1 MVQADNIITTIFLI
15 FTGAAVLATAA
26 LYARQTL
33 LVAYIAIGLI
43 LGQSGFNLTADAG
56 FLQQISDIGIMF
68 LLFLLGLNLNPNKLL
83 HLLKSATILVI
94 ASSLMFATFG
104 YIVAISFGFSS
115 TESLV
120 IAASTIFSST
130 IIGLKLLP
138 TTVLHH
144 RHTGEIIISILLLQ
158 DLIAIGLLM
167 LLHTQGQITANDPGA
182 QQHLLTLLISFPTI
196 ILVAYLSEKYILQ
209 KLFLRFDT
217 ILEYIFLL
225 AIAWCLGLA
234 ELATSMGLSHEIGAF
249 IAGVAIASGPISQ
262 FIAESL
268 KPLRDFFLIIF
279 FFTIGASFDISQL
292 DDILIPGIILAL
304 LALSLKP
311 IIFKKLLQLSGE
323 DTAVATEV
331 GFRVGQLSEF
341 SILLGALALQVGVIG
356 KSASQLIQLSTLLT
370 FIISSYLIVFRY
382 PTHIAT
388 SDRLRRD

>member
-1 MVQADNIITTIFLI
+1 MHPEHIISTIFLI
-15 FTGAAVLATAA
+15 FTGAAVLATVA

-43 LGQSGFNLTADAG
+43 LGQSGFNLIADAG

-68 LLFLLGLNLNPNKLL
+68 LLFLLGLNLNPNKLI
-83 HLLKSATILVI
+83 HLLKSSTILVVV
-94 ASSLMFATFG
+94 SSLLFAGFG
-104 YIVAISFGFSS
+104 YLIAISFGFSS

-120 IAASTIFSST
+120 IAASSIFSST

-167 LLHTQGQITANDPGA
+167 FLHTQGQVNANDPSA

-209 KLFLRFDT
+209 RLFLRFDT
-217 ILEYIFLL
+217 ILEYVFLL

-234 ELATSMGLSHEIGAF
+234 ELATLMGLSHEIGAF
-249 IAGVAIASGPISQ
+249 IAGVAIASGPISK

-292 DDILIPGIILAL
+292 GDILIPGIILAVFA
-304 LALSLKP
+304 LALKP

-341 SILLGALALQVGVIG
+341 SILLGALALQVGVISQ
-356 KSASQLIQLSTLLT
+356 SASQLIQLATLLT
-370 FIISSYLIVFRY
+370 FIVSSYLIVFRY
-382 PTHIAT
+382 PTPIAT

>member
-1 MVQADNIITTIFLI
+1 MHPEHIISTIFLI
-15 FTGAAVLATAA
+15 FTGAAVLATVA

-33 LVAYIAIGLI
+33 LVAYIAIGII
-43 LGQSGFNLTADAG
+43 LGQSGFNLIPDAG

-68 LLFLLGLNLNPNKLL
+68 LLFLLGLNLNPNKLV
-83 HLLKSATILVI
+83 HLLKSSTILVV
-94 ASSLMFATFG
+94 ASSLIFAGFG
-104 YIVAISFGFSS
+104 YVIAISFGFSPI
-115 TESLV
+115 ESLV
-120 IAASTIFSST
+120 IAASSIFSST

-167 LLHTQGQITANDPGA
+167 FLHTQGQIGANDPSA

-196 ILVAYLSEKYILQ
+196 IVVAYLSEKYILQ
-209 KLFLRFDT
+209 RLFLRFDT
-217 ILEYIFLL
+217 ILEYVFLL

-234 ELATSMGLSHEIGAF
+234 ELATAMGLSHEIGAF

-292 DDILIPGIILAL
+292 GGILIPGIILAAF
-304 LALSLKP
+304 ALGLKP
-311 IIFKKLLQLSGE
+311 LIFKKLLQLSGE

-341 SILLGALALQVGVIG
+341 SILLGALALQVGVISQ
-356 KSASQLIQLSTLLT
+356 SASQLIQLATLLT
-370 FIISSYLIVFRY
+370 FIVSSYLIVFRY
-382 PTHIAT
+382 PTPIAT

>member
-1 MVQADNIITTIFLI
+1 MHPEHIISTIFLI
-15 FTGAAVLATAA
+15 FTGAAVLATVA

-43 LGQSGFNLTADAG
+43 LGQSGFNLIADAG

-68 LLFLLGLNLNPNKLL
+68 LLFLLGLNLNPNKLI
-83 HLLKSATILVI
+83 HLLKSSTILVV
-94 ASSLMFATFG
+94 ASSLLFAGFG
-104 YIVAISFGFSS
+104 YLIAISFGFSS

-120 IAASTIFSST
+120 IAASSIFSST

-167 LLHTQGQITANDPGA
+167 FLHTQGQVNANDPSA

-209 KLFLRFDT
+209 RLFLRFDT
-217 ILEYIFLL
+217 ILEYVFLL
-225 AIAWCLGLA
+225 AIAWCLGMA
-234 ELATSMGLSHEIGAF
+234 ELATLMGLSHEIGAF
-249 IAGVAIASGPISQ
+249 IAGVAIASGPISK

-292 DDILIPGIILAL
+292 GDILIPGIILAVF
-304 LALSLKP
+304 ALTLKP

-341 SILLGALALQVGVIG
+341 SILLGALALQVGVISQ
-356 KSASQLIQLSTLLT
+356 SASQLIQLATLLT
-370 FIISSYLIVFRY
+370 FIVSSYLIVFRY
-382 PTHIAT
+382 PTPIAT
-388 SDRLRRD
+388 SDHLRRD